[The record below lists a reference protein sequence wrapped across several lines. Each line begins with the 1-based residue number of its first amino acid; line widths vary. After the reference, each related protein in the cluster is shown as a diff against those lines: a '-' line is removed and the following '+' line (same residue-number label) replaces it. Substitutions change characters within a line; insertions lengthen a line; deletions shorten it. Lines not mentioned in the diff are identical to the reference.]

1 MRNNVLLLLVLHVVS
16 LNAQFFDSFNDGDF
30 VANPKWLGNNTL
42 FTVDAQN
49 KLRLNA
55 PAGGVAYLYTQLV
68 YPDSFTAEFELQLE
82 FNPSAS
88 NFARV
93 YFAAESANPVEGRSY
108 FVQAGENGSLDALRL
123 YRSENGQ
130 TTLLASGKEGA
141 LASDPAAARV
151 KITFNKEGQ
160 LSCKADYDFNG
171 SYEDTFTA
179 LDPSFNPSSF
189 AFFGVECTFTA
200 SRKDKFV
207 FDNLGIKALIADTRA
222 PSALEA
228 SIKDNNRIEIVFDEP
243 VTDISALKPTNYLLS
258 GALRPNAL
266 DFNGSNDRILLT
278 FNQGLPDEDTLLLS
292 ISGITD
298 LVGNITSQQILK
310 LIYRRA
316 PKPGEL
322 VLSEILFDPFVNHSD
337 FIEVFNAGNKALYL
351 DSLRITNGL
360 SGQAVWLLDKQ
371 PLLPGTFRAYTPNV
385 SQLVETYR
393 VDFNAEVFQQG
404 LPAFNN
410 DKGNITIATSRGI
423 LLDSFTY
430 TAELHTLDE
439 GENPEGVSLEKAHLS
454 AFENVAN
461 WVSGSAVS
469 LSASPGSA
477 NVVSLDKTAP
487 SVIKVQSLSNT
498 SVRITLDDIIR
509 IPQST
514 AFRIYEDLQG
524 ELVIRQLTIQK
535 NVVELY
541 LASSLLPISTYQLT
555 INGLN
560 DKNGNTLRDTIVTFA
575 FGDNPQPGNLVL
587 SEVLFYPPTGI
598 SDFVEVYNA
607 TQKNLQL
614 QGVVI
619 VNEDNGQ
626 SDSIAEHYILPAGH
640 YVAISSDTL
649 AIKSA
654 YPCPPEAQFLENELP
669 ALNADVGILQLFNTT
684 GDLLDSFAYSE
695 ERHHVLIDKVDRK
708 GVSLEK
714 IVLQPFEN
722 NPFNWASSSQAGAY
736 ASPGYQNS
744 NYFSGVASEEMVSLP
759 KKIFSPNQDGQDDLL
774 VLQYSLQKGGFVA
787 SLDVYSSDGYKV
799 KNLTNNELLGQ
810 TGIITWDGTND
821 HGKPEMLGIYI
832 ITGTLFHPD
841 GQVIR
846 VKKDCVLADF
856 ID

>member
-55 PAGGVAYLYTQLV
+55 PAGGVAYLYTQLA

-82 FNPSAS
+82 FSPSAS
-88 NFARV
+88 NFTRV
-93 YFAAESANPVEGRSY
+93 YFAAESANPAEGKAY
-108 FVQAGENGSLDALRL
+108 FMQAGENGSLDALRL
-123 YRSENGQ
+123 YRSENGL

-141 LASDPAAARV
+141 MASDPAAARV
-151 KITFNKEGQ
+151 KITFEKDGQ

-171 SYEDTFTA
+171 SYEDAFTA
-179 LDPSFNPSSF
+179 IDPTFKPSSF
-189 AFFGVECTFTA
+189 AYFGVECTFTS

-207 FDNLGIKALIADTRA
+207 FDNLGVKTLTADTQA
-222 PSALEA
+222 PHALEA
-228 SIKDNNRIEIVFDEP
+228 SVRDNNHIEVVFDEP

-258 GALRPNAL
+258 GTLRPNAL
-266 DFNGSNDRILLT
+266 DFNGSNDRVLLT

-292 ISGITD
+292 VSGITD
-298 LVGNITSQQILK
+298 LVGNVGSQQILT
-310 LIYRRA
+310 LFYRRA

-322 VLSEILFDPFVNHSD
+322 VLSEILFDPYVNHSD
-337 FIEVFNAGNKALYL
+337 FIEVFNAGNKTLFL
-351 DSLRITNGL
+351 DSLRISNELNG
-360 SGQAVWLLDKQ
+360 QTVWLLDKQ
-371 PLLPGTFRAYTPNV
+371 PLLPGAFRAYTPNA

-393 VDFNAEVFQQG
+393 VDFNAEVFQQP

-410 DKGNITIATSRGI
+410 DKGNITIKTSAGT

-430 TAELHTLDE
+430 YAELHTLE
-439 GENPEGVSLEKAHLS
+439 NGKNPEGVSLEKAHLA
-454 AFENVAN
+454 AFENLSN
-461 WVSGSAVS
+461 WVSGAAVS
-469 LSASPGSA
+469 LYASPGFA

-487 SVIKVQSLSNT
+487 YVLHVEALSDT
-498 SVRITLDDIIR
+498 SIRIVLDDFIR
-509 IPQST
+509 FPKIQT
-514 AFRIYEDLQG
+514 FGVFEDSQD
-524 ELVIRQLTIQK
+524 ELVIRQLTTQK
-535 NVVELY
+535 NIIELY
-541 LASSLLPISTYQLT
+541 LASSLLPTTTYQLV
-555 INGLN
+555 INDLN
-560 DKNGNTLRDTIVTFA
+560 DKNGNTLRDTTVLFTY
-575 FGDNPQPGNLVL
+575 GDRPKPGDLVL
-587 SEVLFYPPTGI
+587 SEVLFYPASGV
-598 SDFVEVYNA
+598 SDFLELYNA

-614 QGVVI
+614 KGVVI
-619 VNEDNGQ
+619 ANDDNGQ
-626 SDSIAEHYILPAGH
+626 SDSVAGHYILPAGH

-649 AIKSA
+649 ALKSA
-654 YPCPPEAQFLENELP
+654 YPCPAEARFLENELP
-669 ALNADVGILQLFNTT
+669 ALNADVGFLQLWNNT

-722 NPFNWASSSQAGAY
+722 SPFNWASSSQAGAY
-736 ASPGYQNS
+736 GSPGYQNS
-744 NYFSGVASEEMVSLP
+744 NYFSGTASEETVSLP

-774 VLQYSLQKGGFVA
+774 ILQYSLPKAGFIV
-787 SLDVYSSDGYKV
+787 SLDIYSSDGFKV

-821 HGKPEMLGIYI
+821 HGKPEMVGIYI
-832 ITGTLFHPD
+832 IAGTLFHPD

-846 VKKDCVLADF
+846 VKKDCVLADY